1 MISVNA
7 HGGLIAL
14 AARVEK
20 GQTVLLL
27 NATTREEQEV
37 RVVHIGVPKDGKWP
51 VGVEFILAPAN
62 FWRIHFPPPTPRPA
76 ARTTSRHITAAPAAQ
91 NL

>member
-27 NATTREEQEV
+27 NAATREEQEV
-37 RVVHIGVPKDGKWP
+37 RVVHIGVPKDGKCP
-51 VGVEFILAPAN
+51 VGVEFVVSPAN
-62 FWRIHFPPPTPRPA
+62 FWRIHFPPTTARPA
-76 ARTTSRHITAAPAAQ
+76 ARTGTHRAQSAATHNP
-91 NL
+91 

>member
-37 RVVHIGVPKDGKWP
+37 RIVHIGVPKDGKWP
-51 VGVEFILAPAN
+51 VGVEFIVSPAN
-62 FWRIHFPPPTPRPA
+62 FWRIHFPPTTTRPA
-76 ARTTSRHITAAPAAQ
+76 AGTGAHDTQSSAAQ
-91 NL
+91 NP

>member
-14 AARVEK
+14 AARLEK

-27 NATTREEQEV
+27 NASTREEQEV
-37 RVVHIGVPKDGKWP
+37 RVVYVGVPKEGKWP
-51 VGVEFILAPAN
+51 VGVEFVLAPAN
-62 FWRIHFPPPTPRPA
+62 FWRIQFPSPTARPA
-76 ARTTSRHITAAPAAQ
+76 SRHTRAPVAT
-91 NL
+91 NP